1 MDLFRYFVRFLY
13 KIRWYLVIMPMI
25 SLIIAWFM
33 TRNMERIY
41 DTNTTIY
48 TGMITGY
55 NIEGGTGSAGGN
67 SQTNITNLMLI
78 ITTDNTIHEVSLRLF
93 ARCMMYGNPNKDNN
107 YISAEHFRQLNASV
121 PADVKALI
129 NHSNEAQT
137 YANLKAYEKPSQDN
151 FLFGLTNYHPYFGIN
166 SITSRLKVLQ
176 LQKSDII
183 DIGYSAND
191 AGIAYNTLDI
201 LNDVFSKQYQ
211 QLRYGETSNVIKFF
225 EREVARLYRI
235 LTSAEDDLIRYNVS
249 KRVINYGEQTKQVA
263 AMDAQQQNFRN
274 DQLMNYT
281 TAKALLDYLER
292 QLGNRAQIIRSN
304 KEFTNQVRDISRIQ
318 SRISNL
324 KLMSSEGGGNN
335 NESQEELAKAQ
346 RDLQRATG
354 RVTQLTKDI
363 EAATFSTETGVKA
376 QDMLGRWLEQL
387 LLLEKTKAEMTATDI
402 MKNELDRQYL
412 YFAPIGATLERKS
425 RHIGFIEGNY
435 MEMLRALNSARM
447 RQRNLQM
454 STATLRVL
462 NPPMFPLNAQPT
474 NRMMV
479 LLGAFMLTFI
489 LVTLYFLIIEMLDRT
504 LRDRMRSERI
514 TNIPVMG
521 CFPKE
526 SNLRY
531 RRFNKTIA
539 DMAMKQLSKAL
550 LPNFK
555 EGQQNVLN
563 LLSTDSGNGKSYIA
577 QELENYWI
585 SIGLQVRRLTYDE
598 DFLAEDSKFIL
609 AKDIKD
615 LCPDILPE
623 EIAIIEYPNLDDYSI
638 SPALLNMGTIN
649 MMVTRAN
656 RTWKDVDQKALNEV
670 QAMLDEEHKNTL
682 FMYLTEATRYA
693 VEEFV
698 GQLPPYEQTHVQ
710 HVCKGKRRKSVIT
723 LSPVFACNLRVCLCG
738 IQHVC
743 HHLRDASTGCRYIIA
758 L

>member
-13 KIRWYLVIMPMI
+13 KIRWYLVILPMI
-25 SLIIAWFM
+25 ALIVAWFS
-33 TRNMERIY
+33 TRDMERIY
-41 DTNTTIY
+41 DANTTIY

-55 NIEGGTGSAGGN
+55 NLEGGSGSAGGN

-78 ITTDNTIHEVSLRLF
+78 IQTDNTIHEVALRLF

-107 YISAEHFRQLNASV
+107 YISAEHFRQLSATV
-121 PADVKALI
+121 PTDVKALI
-129 NHSNEAQT
+129 NHNNESAT
-137 YANLKAYEKPSQDN
+137 FANLKAYEKPSKDN
-151 FLFGLTNYHPYFGIN
+151 FLFGLLNSHPYFGIN
-166 SITSRLKVLQ
+166 NITSRLKVLQ
-176 LQKSDII
+176 LERSDII

-191 AGIAYNTLDI
+191 AGIVYNTLDI
-201 LNDVFSKQYQ
+201 LNDVFARQYQ
-211 QLRYGETSNVIKFF
+211 QLRYGETHNVIKFF
-225 EREVARLYRI
+225 EKEVARLYRI

-249 KRVINYGEQTKQVA
+249 KRIINYQEQTKQVA
-263 AMDAQQQNFRN
+263 SLEAQQQNFRN

-281 TAKALLDYLER
+281 TSKALLDYLEK
-292 QLGNRAQIIRSN
+292 QLGNRAQVIRSN

-354 RVTQLTKDI
+354 RVNQLTKDI
-363 EAATFSTETGVKA
+363 EAASFSTETGIKS

-402 MKNELDRQYL
+402 MQNEIERQYL
-412 YFAPIGATLERKS
+412 FYAPIGATIDRKA

-435 MEMLRALNSARM
+435 MEMLKSLNAARM

-462 NPPMFPLNAQPT
+462 NPPMFPMNAQPT
-474 NRMMV
+474 NRLMV
-479 LLGAFMLTFI
+479 LLGAFMLTFM
-489 LVTLYFLIIEMLDRT
+489 LTTFYFLIIEMLDRT

-563 LLSTDSGNGKSYIA
+563 LISTDSGNGKSYIA
-577 QELENYWI
+577 QELENYWV

-615 LCPDILPE
+615 LCPDILPD

-649 MMVTRAN
+649 LMVTRAN

-698 GQLPPYEQTHVQ
+698 GQLPPYTKFNNFVYRMSQLGLTATENEH
-710 HVCKGKRRKSVIT
+710 S
-723 LSPVFACNLRVCLCG
+723 L
-738 IQHVC
+738 
-743 HHLRDASTGCRYIIA
+743 
-758 L
+758 

>member
-13 KIRWYLVIMPMI
+13 KIRWYLAILPMI
-25 SLIIAWFM
+25 ALIVAWFL
-33 TRNMERIY
+33 TRNMDRIY

-55 NIEGGTGSAGGN
+55 NLEGTGSVGGN
-67 SQTNITNLMLI
+67 SETNITNLMLI
-78 ITTDNTIHEVSLRLF
+78 ITTDNTIHEVALRLF
-93 ARCMMYGNPNKDNN
+93 GRCMMYGNPNKDNN
-107 YISAEHFRQLNASV
+107 YISAEHFRQLNATV
-121 PADVKALI
+121 PAEVKALI
-129 NHSNEAQT
+129 NHNSEAQT

-151 FLFGLTNYHPYFGIN
+151 FLFGLLNYHPYFGIN

-176 LQKSDII
+176 LNNSDII

-201 LNDVFSKQYQ
+201 LNEVFARQYQ
-211 QLRYGETSNVIKFF
+211 QIRFGETNNVIRFF
-225 EREVARLYRI
+225 EKEVARLYKI
-235 LTSAEDDLIRYNVS
+235 LTNAEDDLIRYNIS
-249 KRVINYGEQTKQVA
+249 KRIINYGEQTKALTVLE
-263 AMDAQQQNFRN
+263 AQQQNFRN

-281 TAKALLDYLER
+281 TSKALMDYLER
-292 QLGNRAQIIRSN
+292 QLGNRAQVIRSN

-324 KLMSSEGGGNN
+324 RLMSSESGAQN

-346 RDLQRATG
+346 RDLQKATG

-363 EAATFSTETGVKA
+363 EASTYSTETGLKA
-376 QDMLGRWLEQL
+376 NDMLSRWLEQL

-402 MKNELDRQYL
+402 MKNNLDRQYL
-412 YFAPIGATLERKS
+412 FYAPIGATLDRKD

-435 MEMLRALNSARM
+435 MEMLKALNAARL

-474 NRMMV
+474 NRLMI
-479 LLGAFMLTFI
+479 LLGAFLLTFMLTAMWF
-489 LVTLYFLIIEMLDRT
+489 FIIELLDRT

-514 TNIPVMG
+514 TKIPVMG
-521 CFPKE
+521 CFPRE

-550 LPNFK
+550 LPHFK

-563 LLSTDSGNGKSYIA
+563 LISTDSGNGKSYLA

-615 LCPDILPE
+615 LCPDILPD
-623 EIAIIEYPNLDDYSI
+623 EIAIIEYPNLDDNSI
-638 SPALLNMGTIN
+638 SPALLNMGTVN
-649 MMVTRAN
+649 LMVTRAN
-656 RTWKDVDQKALNEV
+656 RTWKDVDQKALKEV
-670 QAMLDEEHKNTL
+670 QAMLDEEHKDTL
-682 FMYLTEATRYA
+682 FMYLTEASRYA

-698 GQLPPYEQTHVQ
+698 GQLPPYTKFNNFVYRMSQLGLTAVENEHA
-710 HVCKGKRRKSVIT
+710 K
-723 LSPVFACNLRVCLCG
+723 
-738 IQHVC
+738 
-743 HHLRDASTGCRYIIA
+743 
-758 L
+758 